1 MRPRRPP
8 RRNHGQ
14 RGESPGT
21 TDGSM
26 SGEAN
31 GGGDSSAVFEIIRN
45 QPRECSASSDAL
57 PQLHRPA
64 HLEHPRQ
71 NSKRGEQV
79 GGGPGGTIGWVGH
92 GHRAVIALLAVLLCL
107 PALAASPQASPAKGK
122 YTPSVSRILS
132 ESKPWEWRRP
142 DPENL
147 LVMRL
152 PSGRVVLEL
161 DPAYAPLH
169 VANIRTLVRE
179 HYFDG
184 LAIVRVQDDF
194 VAQWD
199 DPEGDDG
206 GDPRQVRSLGKAK
219 VTLPPEFTRPIT
231 RSLPWVRLPDGD
243 VYAPEVGF
251 SRDFPAARD
260 PARNET
266 WLVHCY
272 GTLGVAR
279 DNAPDSG
286 NGSAL
291 YVVIGQPPRRLD
303 RNLTV
308 VGRVVE
314 GMDKLSALPRGR
326 GPVGFYAHP
335 KDRTPILDI
344 RLAADLPPSERP
356 NLEILRTHSPTF
368 QKVLNAARD
377 RHDAFFSTPPGK
389 VGICALPVP
398 VRPLP

>member
-1 MRPRRPP
+1 M
-8 RRNHGQ
+8 
-14 RGESPGT
+14 SIT
-21 TDGSM
+21 TKLL
-26 SGEAN
+26 A
-31 GGGDSSAVFEIIRN
+31 
-45 QPRECSASSDAL
+45 P
-57 PQLHRPA
+57 
-64 HLEHPRQ
+64 
-71 NSKRGEQV
+71 
-79 GGGPGGTIGWVGH
+79 
-92 GHRAVIALLAVLLCL
+92 LAVLLCL
-107 PALAASPQASPAKGK
+107 PALAAAHDAGQFKGR
-122 YTPSVSRILS
+122 YTPSAARILS
-132 ESKPWEWRRP
+132 ESKPGEWRKP
-142 DPENL
+142 DPNDL

-152 PSGRVVLEL
+152 STGRVVIEL

-199 DPEGDDG
+199 DPQGDDG
-206 GDPRQVRSLGKAK
+206 GDPRKVRSLGTAK
-219 VTLPPEFTRPIT
+219 STLPPEFTRPIT
-231 RSLPWVRLPDGD
+231 RELPWVPLPDGD
-243 VYAPEVGF
+243 VYAPEVGV

-260 PARNET
+260 PARKET

-303 RNLTV
+303 RNLAV

-314 GMDKLSALPRGR
+314 GMERLSALPRGR
-326 GPVGFYAHP
+326 GPMGFYAHP

-344 RLAADLPPSERP
+344 RLAADLPAAERP
-356 NLEILRTHSPTF
+356 HIEFLRTRGPTF
-368 QKVLNAARD
+368 QRLLQAARD
-377 RHDAFFSTPPGK
+377 RHDAFFTTPLGK

-398 VRPLP
+398 VRRLPGS

>member
-1 MRPRRPP
+1 MLRVSVRVEGALVR
-8 RRNHGQ
+8 
-14 RGESPGT
+14 SVT
-21 TDGSM
+21 TL
-26 SGEAN
+26 APL
-31 GGGDSSAVFEIIRN
+31 A
-45 QPRECSASSDAL
+45 AL
-57 PQLHRPA
+57 
-64 HLEHPRQ
+64 
-71 NSKRGEQV
+71 
-79 GGGPGGTIGWVGH
+79 
-92 GHRAVIALLAVLLCL
+92 LLCL
-107 PALAASPQASPAKGK
+107 PALAASPAASPVGIK
-122 YTPSVSRILS
+122 YTPSAAQILS

-142 DPENL
+142 DPDNL

-152 PSGRVVLEL
+152 RSGRVVMEM

-206 GDPRQVRSLGKAK
+206 GDPRRIRSLGSAK
-219 VTLPPEFTRPIT
+219 STLPPEFTRAIS
-231 RSLPWVRLPDGD
+231 RSLPWVKLPDGD

-260 PARNET
+260 PTRNDT

-272 GTLGVAR
+272 GTLAVAR

-308 VGRVVE
+308 VGRVIE
-314 GMDKLSALPRGR
+314 GMERLSALPRGR
-326 GPVGFYAHP
+326 GPLGFYARP
-335 KDRTPILDI
+335 RDRTPILDI
-344 RLAADLPPSERP
+344 RLASDLPPPQRP
-356 NLEILRTHSPTF
+356 RVEILRTRSPTF
-368 QKVLNAARD
+368 QRLLQAARD
-377 RHDAFFSTPPGK
+377 RHDAFFTTPPGK
-389 VGICALPVP
+389 VGICDLPVP
-398 VRPLP
+398 VRHWR